1 MSILIH
7 TISLFGYNND
17 VEMLC
22 HIIKEPQR
30 MSQAISDKPHNTPP
44 PNSYKTPPAPPTG
57 WIGGNLLDYRR
68 DALGFLTSNA
78 RNQGDFVRFKF
89 LDFDLYQVNHPDDIQ
104 IVLTK
109 RASSFHKSVIYKKT
123 LHGFL
128 GNGVLIS
135 DGDFW
140 KRQRRLMQ
148 PAFHTSRIA
157 SYADVMVEY
166 TARMIDGWHDGQTR
180 NIADDMM
187 RLTLYVVAKTLFDAD
202 VRNDSGRVGEALD
215 VLLHAVIDAS
225 KTLIRL
231 PEWIPTP
238 KRARAKW
245 SKETLHGVIGSI
257 ISERRQTEEDKG
269 DLLSMLM
276 LARDEDGTGMSDA
289 QVLSEALTIFLA
301 GHETTANTLTWTWY
315 LLSQHPDIEAQLHE
329 EVDRVLAG
337 GAPTLEKLGELT
349 FTEQI
354 IKESMRL
361 YPPVWSFGRMAI
373 EDVPVNDYVLPKN
386 RTVVV
391 APWVVHRDARWYDE
405 PAQFKPERWTPEF
418 EKDLHKYAYLPFGGG
433 PRICIGNNFAMMEAK
448 IILASMAQNYRLH
461 LKKGHR
467 VEPEPLITLRPKHG
481 MMMHLERR

>member
-1 MSILIH
+1 
-7 TISLFGYNND
+7 
-17 VEMLC
+17 
-22 HIIKEPQR
+22 
-30 MSQAISDKPHNTPP
+30 
-44 PNSYKTPPAPPTG
+44 
-57 WIGGNLLDYRR
+57 
-68 DALGFLTSNA
+68 
-78 RNQGDFVRFKF
+78 
-89 LDFDLYQVNHPDDIQ
+89 
-104 IVLTK
+104 
-109 RASSFHKSVIYKKT
+109 
-123 LHGFL
+123 
-128 GNGVLIS
+128 
-135 DGDFW
+135 
-140 KRQRRLMQ
+140 
-148 PAFHTSRIA
+148 
-157 SYADVMVEY
+157 
-166 TARMIDGWHDGQTR
+166 MIDGWHDGQPR

-187 RLTLYVVAKTLFDAD
+187 KLTLYVVAKTLFDAD

-433 PRICIGNNFAMMEAK
+433 PRICIGNNFDMMEAK